1 MEVSKNGRLHIAET
15 PRNNFDYLT
24 IFLSYLFHP
33 IFLIGWTALYLLYL
47 NPVVFV
53 GYNND
58 EKLLVLLRISGTSV
72 VMPLITVILLKALG
86 FIDSIRLNTQ
96 KERIIPYVAC
106 ITFFFWSYYVSKKL
120 DDPFELRTFL
130 LALFLTAS
138 ISLLINNY
146 FKISMH
152 ALGFGGTHAL
162 LILMLFNNRMNDGFI
177 LILFFLLGGLVS
189 MARLHQKQHQPFE
202 IYAGYITGATIQIF
216 SWWFL
221 S

>member
-1 MEVSKNGRLHIAET
+1 MEVSKNGRLHIAESS
-15 PRNNFDYLT
+15 RNYLDYLT

-33 IFLIGWTALYLLYL
+33 IFLIGWTGLYLLYL
-47 NPVVFV
+47 NSVVFI
-53 GYNND
+53 GYNYD
-58 EKLLVLLRISGTSV
+58 AKLLVLLRIFGTSV
-72 VMPLITVILLKALG
+72 IMPLITIILLKALG
-86 FIDSIRLNTQ
+86 FIDSIHLKTQ

-120 DDPFELRTFL
+120 DDPFELRVFF

-138 ISLLINNY
+138 VSLLINNY

-162 LILMLFNNRMNDGFI
+162 LVLMLFNNRMNEGFI
-177 LILFFLLGGLVS
+177 LIIFFLLGGLVS